1 MSSTHSHARSVDPL
15 LLCDRWNIRI
25 SAHSRDRRR
34 APGNLANSSNCPLS
48 RPPSFLPS
56 DLWRSWSE
64 RPTNLGLFFREREG
78 EGDQQSCRKFA
89 PSDQSL
95 LLEPTT
101 RETEADGRTR
111 EKRGRRQE
119 GRPSLPSFL
128 PSFPFFHFCYLIC
141 SSRLVDPIESGRTHL
156 SRRRERRGGKGNSI
170 EAKRGGEERREVGP
184 PCPTHT

>member
-48 RPPSFLPS
+48 RPPSFLLS

-64 RPTNLGLFFREREG
+64 RPTNLGLFFRERGKGRSTKLPEVCSFGPIAPFRTNHERDESGRTDEG
-78 EGDQQSCRKFA
+78 EEGT
-89 PSDQSL
+89 
-95 LLEPTT
+95 TT
-101 RETEADGRTR
+101 REG
-111 EKRGRRQE
+111 
-119 GRPSLPSFL
+119 PPLFL